1 MLDERCC
8 VHYSF
13 SITCL
18 LSVMVDTTPVIA
30 GRVSDG
36 DFIDQ
41 DMQFTANESTV
52 VATWA
57 GFDDSESKIKSF
69 RVDVYR
75 TPPGRSVSS
84 SNTAR

>member
-1 MLDERCC
+1 MIL
-8 VHYSF
+8 
-13 SITCL
+13 ITCL
-18 LSVMVDTTPVIA
+18 LSVIVDTTPVIA

-36 DFIDQ
+36 DSIDQ
-41 DMQFTANESTV
+41 DRQFTANETTV

-57 GFDDSESKIKSF
+57 GFDDPESLIKSF

-75 TPPGRSVSS
+75 TPPGRTVSS